1 MSFILV
7 ADDDPLLGD
16 IVRFKLESAGHR
28 VVVVENGQAALETVA
43 AERPDILILDSMMPV
58 MSGQHVLQ
66 KLKSDAATA
75 SIPVVMLTARKGQ
88 EDVVAAL
95 QNGADDYMTKPF
107 MPEELLLR
115 VRTVLA
121 RFGAANAAA

>member
-75 SIPVVMLTARKGQ
+75 SIPVVILTARKGQ